1 MRTTELQAAKYISKN
16 RKIKNAKPLIQPVT
30 NMIILVS
37 VFMTLSH
44 LKTTFFKFFQCFF
57 FSPEET
63 SRVTALGLKQL
74 NFNLI
79 CLLMKVWVL

>member
-16 RKIKNAKPLIQPVT
+16 RKIKNAKPLIQPVM

-44 LKTTFFKFFQCFF
+44 LKTQFFKFFQCFF
-57 FSPEET
+57 FLPRRRAESQHLD
-63 SRVTALGLKQL
+63 S
-74 NFNLI
+74 NNLT
-79 CLLMKVWVL
+79 LT

>member
-44 LKTTFFKFFQCFF
+44 LKTKFFKFFQCFF
-57 FSPEET
+57 FF
-63 SRVTALGLKQL
+63 SRGDEQSHSTWTQTT
-74 NFNLI
+74 
-79 CLLMKVWVL
+79 